1 MVRPVGYGDHVR
13 RTVIVCSVVLGLAAL
28 LWTSGTTT
36 AARARPVA
44 ASAIRVQTTFC
55 ARLFS
60 CFTTTAPPTSP
71 PTQPTVTVSPCINL
85 GATRVC
91 PTTPTTAP
99 AASTKPGT
107 PTTAGG
113 GAVIVLDGGSPITP
127 PPIVTTPPTPDE
139 ARIQVSGFDF
149 GPVQVGLKSAAAE
162 VVVTN
167 VGSIP
172 VRFLGATTEGPF
184 AVIGSTCGN
193 GGVLNVRATCT
204 VAVQY
209 SSTGAGLQTGS
220 VIVTVLA
227 PAGNIVQPGPLQ
239 GTSTRSQIAIDP
251 AGVDFGSITPLD
263 AVAPAS
269 LLVRNTGSGPARIT
283 GLGFAGASKDFA
295 IQPGGCLGVTL
306 APGATCPFTITI
318 TITAK
323 AKTGGLRSALVVATG
338 ASGEIARATVNVR
351 LLRTGLGVAPTPLDL
366 GAALIG
372 APAVAKNATVRN
384 IGEVPVAIAAVA
396 LAGPQAAE
404 FSITVNGCAG
414 VTLKPKA
421 TCPVTIGGKPGQ
433 AGLRSVSLT
442 VTGGRKESAK
452 SLLRMRGMA
461 PTTTAP
467 TTIPVVTTVP
477 PVTKPATTVVAT
489 SPPTAPPTSP
499 PTAPPTTLPPAVFT
513 PSLVMRPAV
522 GRPGGVT
529 EAIGTGFP
537 PNATV
542 HLSWEGDH
550 VVRAVSADGSGRFS
564 LSVVLMPG
572 ERIGGRYMATVDE
585 ASAYPGVRAPFL
597 VQLPTFRPPGDSG
610 QAGSLVGRG

>member
-1 MVRPVGYGDHVR
+1 MVRPLGYGDRVR
-13 RTVIVCSVVLGLAAL
+13 RTVIVLCVVVGLAAL
-28 LWTSGTTT
+28 LWTSGATT

-44 ASAIRVQTTFC
+44 AWAPIRAVGCAPFC
-55 ARLFS
+55 A
-60 CFTTTAPPTSP
+60 TTAPPTAPPTSP
-71 PTQPTVTVSPCINL
+71 PTPQPTVTTSPCVTL
-85 GATRVC
+85 GATQVC
-91 PTTPTTAP
+91 PTTATTAP
-99 AASTKPGT
+99 AATTKPGT

-113 GAVIVLDGGSPITP
+113 GAVIVLDGGSPIP
-127 PPIVTTPPTPDE
+127 PPPTVTTPPTPDE

-149 GPVQVGLKSAAAE
+149 GAVQVGLRSAAGE
-162 VVVTN
+162 VVVSN

-172 VRFLGATTEGPF
+172 VRFLGAITEGPF
-184 AVIGSTCGN
+184 AVLGSTCGT

-204 VAVQY
+204 VSVQY
-209 SSTGAGLQTGS
+209 SSTEAGLQTGN

-239 GTSTRSQIAIDP
+239 GTGTRSQIAIDP
-251 AGVDFGSITPLD
+251 GGVDFGSVTSLD

-269 LLVRNTGSGPARIT
+269 LVVRNTGSGPARIT
-283 GLGFAGASKDFA
+283 GLGFSGATKDFA
-295 IQPGGCLGVTL
+295 IQPAGCLGVTL
-306 APGATCPFTITI
+306 APGATCPFTIT
-318 TITAK
+318 AK
-323 AKTGGLRSALVVATG
+323 PNAGGLRSALVVATG
-338 ASGEIARATVNVR
+338 ASGEIARAAVNVK
-351 LLRTGLGVAPTPLDL
+351 LLRTGLGVAPTPIDL
-366 GAALIG
+366 GASLIG
-372 APAVAKNATVRN
+372 APAAAKKATVRN

-404 FSITVNGCAG
+404 FSITLNGCAG

-421 TCPVTIGGKPGQ
+421 TCPVTIGGTPGQ

-452 SLLRMRGMA
+452 SALRMRGMA

-467 TTIPVVTTVP
+467 TTIPVATTVP
-477 PVTKPATTVVAT
+477 PVTKPATTVVVATSPPTAPAT
-489 SPPTAPPTSP
+489 SPPTAPP
-499 PTAPPTTLPPAVFT
+499 ATLPPAVLFT

-542 HLSWEGDH
+542 HLSWEGDQ
-550 VVRAVSADGSGRFS
+550 VVRTVDADGSGRFS
-564 LSVVLMPG
+564 LPVVLMPG
-572 ERIGGRYMATVDE
+572 ERIGGRYMATVDDP
-585 ASAYPGVRAPFL
+585 SAYPGVRAPFL
-597 VQLPTFRPPGDSG
+597 MQLPTFRPPGDSG

>member
-1 MVRPVGYGDHVR
+1 MVRPLGYGDRVR
-13 RTVIVCSVVLGLAAL
+13 RTVVVCSVVLGLAAL
-28 LWTSGTTT
+28 LWTSGATT
-36 AARARPVA
+36 AARARPMP
-44 ASAIRVQTTFC
+44 ASVIRVQTSGCLFKICITF
-55 ARLFS
+55 
-60 CFTTTAPPTSP
+60 PPTNP
-71 PTQPTVTVSPCINL
+71 PTTPPTPTVTVSPCINL

-91 PTTPTTAP
+91 PTTAP
-99 AASTKPGT
+99 AATAKPGT

-113 GAVIVLDGGSPITP
+113 GAVIVLDGGTPIAP
-127 PPIVTTPPTPDE
+127 PPTVTTPPTPDE

-162 VVVTN
+162 VVVSN

-184 AVIGSTCGN
+184 AVLGSTCGN

-204 VAVQY
+204 VSVQY
-209 SSTGAGLQTGS
+209 SSTGAGLQTGN

-227 PAGNIVQPGPLQ
+227 PVGNIVQPGPLQ
-239 GTSTRSQIAIDP
+239 GTGTRSQIAIDP
-251 AGVDFGSITPLD
+251 GGVDFGSVTQLD

-283 GLGFAGASKDFA
+283 GLGFTGATKDFS
-295 IQPGGCLGVTL
+295 IQPAGCLGVTL
-306 APGATCPFTITI
+306 APGATCPFTIT
-318 TITAK
+318 AK
-323 AKTGGLRSALVVATG
+323 PKTGGLRSALVVATG
-338 ASGEIARATVNVR
+338 ASGEIARAAVNVR

-366 GAALIG
+366 GASLIG
-372 APAVAKNATVRN
+372 APAAAKKATVRN
-384 IGEVPVAIAAVA
+384 IGEVPIAIAAVA

-404 FSITVNGCAG
+404 FSITLNGCAG

-421 TCPVTIGGKPGQ
+421 TCPVTIGGTPSQ

-452 SLLRMRGMA
+452 SVLRMRGMA

-467 TTIPVVTTVP
+467 TTTPSATTVP

-499 PTAPPTTLPPAVFT
+499 PTAAPTTLPPAVFT

-550 VVRAVSADGSGRFS
+550 LVRAVSADGSGRFS
-564 LSVVLMPG
+564 LPVVLMPG
-572 ERIGGRYMATVDE
+572 ERIGGRYMATVDD